1 MLLRFK
7 RLSILVLI
15 LLVGM
20 TMPLSAQ
27 LGGSH
32 GGLMLFGG
40 ISLPAGAFGK
50 TDGDDA
56 GYAKKGWFGG
66 AEYMF
71 SLIPGIAVVVDGR
84 YLQHKFD
91 DSQILSQVGNLPGVS
106 VSVGSYTGIL
116 PMAGIRLYTAS
127 PLGIFIDAQA
137 GYMFAK
143 SPEVTAS
150 GPGITEKIDA
160 QSGKALA
167 YAASAG
173 LDIGNTFIVGAS
185 YIMTKPKFEMTMT
198 VAGKTTA
205 QTAEQSMNMI
215 QIFGGIRF

>member
-1 MLLRFK
+1 MLRF
-7 RLSILVLI
+7 RYLPILVLI

-40 ISLPAGAFGK
+40 IGLPAGAFGK
-50 TDGDDA
+50 TEGDDA

-84 YLQHKFD
+84 YLQHKYD
-91 DSQILSQVGNLPGVS
+91 DSQIMSRIGNLPGVS
-106 VSVGSYTGIL
+106 MSVGSYTGIL
-116 PMAGIRLYTAS
+116 PMAGIRLYSAS

-143 SPEVTAS
+143 SPEVTVS

-160 QSGKALA
+160 QSGKAFA
-167 YAASAG
+167 YGASAG
-173 LDIGNTFIVGAS
+173 IDIGNTFIVGAS
-185 YIMTKPKFEMTMT
+185 YIITKPKFEMTTT
-198 VAGKTTA
+198 VGGNTTT
-205 QTAEQSMNMI
+205 QTGEQSMNMI
-215 QIFGGIRF
+215 QVFGGIRF